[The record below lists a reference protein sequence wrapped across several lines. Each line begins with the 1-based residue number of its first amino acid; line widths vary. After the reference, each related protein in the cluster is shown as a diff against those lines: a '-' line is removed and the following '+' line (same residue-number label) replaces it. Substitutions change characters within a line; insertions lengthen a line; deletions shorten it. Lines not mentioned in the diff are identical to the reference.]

1 MPERAIYERTFDED
15 VPTTERSSD
24 GCPECGGLVHTN
36 SIETVCD
43 DCGLVLED
51 RPIDHGPEWRSFDD
65 DRNDPERTGPPLTPT
80 RHDRG
85 LSSEIGYDR
94 TDANGNALSGRKRSQ
109 LARLRREHRRG
120 RWASKAERNLAHGF
134 SEVRRIVGALDLPMS
149 VRDRGC
155 VLYRRAAKADLIRG
169 RSIESM
175 AAGCVYAACRCVG
188 LPHPVEEIGE
198 MAAVE
203 SQRVQNAYTVLNR
216 EFELPTVPI
225 APPAYVPLIAST
237 LEISVSTRRRAAALA
252 RQAVHAGVA
261 NGCNPAG
268 VAAGC
273 VYQAV
278 RERDERVTQAALA
291 DAAEV
296 TPATVRARW
305 NELQTVLDGGDDQPR
320 RGNA

>member
-1 MPERAIYERTFDED
+1 
-15 VPTTERSSD
+15 
-24 GCPECGGLVHTN
+24 
-36 SIETVCD
+36 
-43 DCGLVLED
+43 
-51 RPIDHGPEWRSFDD
+51 
-65 DRNDPERTGPPLTPT
+65 
-80 RHDRG
+80 
-85 LSSEIGYDR
+85 
-94 TDANGNALSGRKRSQ
+94 
-109 LARLRREHRRG
+109 
-120 RWASKAERNLAHGF
+120 
-134 SEVRRIVGALDLPMS
+134 
-149 VRDRGC
+149 
-155 VLYRRAAKADLIRG
+155 
-169 RSIESM
+169 
-175 AAGCVYAACRCVG
+175 
-188 LPHPVEEIGE
+188 

-203 SQRVQNAYTVLNR
+203 SQRVQNAYMVLNR

-225 APPAYVPLIAST
+225 APPAYVPLIVST

-305 NELQTVLDGGDDQPR
+305 NELQTALDGGDDQPR